1 MRIRILHF
9 ILFSCLVIGCTSKS
23 SKKGMVNFDSIQIVK
38 PIAETIDVPN
48 AETIHVNYETPVSI
62 KYVPVVEEEKT
73 DIYQIATDI
82 PPEFPKGNKAV
93 LDFIYDNLQYPSEA
107 LEKKIQGKVVI
118 QVVIDESG
126 SITQPKILKSISP
139 SLDKEALRIVS
150 IMPKWKTGKLNGVP
164 VKVKMAFPVIFKL
177 PNDDNV
183 LKTDS
188 VIKSIEE

>member
-9 ILFSCLVIGCTSKS
+9 ILLGCLVIGCTSKS
-23 SKKGMVNFDSIQIVK
+23 SKKGMINFDSIQIVK

-73 DIYQIATDI
+73 DIYQIAEVM
-82 PPEFPKGNKAV
+82 PEFPNG
-93 LDFIYDNLQYPSEA
+93 LDALFNFISDNLKYPSDA
-107 LEKKIQGKVVI
+107 LEKGMQGRVVV
-118 QVVIDESG
+118 QVVVNEDG
-126 SITQPKILKSISP
+126 SVTRPQILKSISP

-150 IMPKWKTGKLNGVP
+150 IMPKWKPGTQDGIP
-164 VKVKMAFPVIFKL
+164 VKVKYTFPITFKL
-177 PNDDNV
+177 PNNDNA

-188 VIKSIEE
+188 LIKSIEE

>member
-23 SKKGMVNFDSIQIVK
+23 SKNKMVDFDSMQIVK

-73 DIYQIATDI
+73 DIYQIAEVM
-82 PPEFPKGNKAV
+82 PEFPNG
-93 LDFIYDNLQYPSEA
+93 LDALFNFISDNLKYPSDA
-107 LEKKIQGKVVI
+107 LEKGMQGRVVV
-118 QVVIDESG
+118 QVVVNEDG
-126 SITQPKILKSISP
+126 SVTQPQILKSISP

-150 IMPKWKTGKLNGVP
+150 IMPKWKPGIWNT
-164 VKVKMAFPVIFKL
+164 
-177 PNDDNV
+177 
-183 LKTDS
+183 S
-188 VIKSIEE
+188 KSQIHISSSI